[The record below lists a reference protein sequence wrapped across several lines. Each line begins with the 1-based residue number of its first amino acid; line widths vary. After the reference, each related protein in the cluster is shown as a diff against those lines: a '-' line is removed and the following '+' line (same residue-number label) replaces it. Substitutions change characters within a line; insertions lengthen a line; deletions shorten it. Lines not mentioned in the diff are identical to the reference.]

1 MDNTKID
8 FNYSLEQI
16 KRPIPLDYN
25 KQDKYLNSNDMN
37 QAFNN
42 MEKSLN
48 LLYENTRYLEDVIT
62 YCNAFLNL
70 KIDEYNQDI
79 QETLKGIENIRDI
92 NKNSAYIEY
101 LCKFK
106 DDLSIKKDRDGS
118 VLSDMLLKENCLM
131 LGVKNDN
138 IIDYVD
144 VFKSS
149 SFVPYYNNLT
159 AIKTEPYRTYYI
171 EEKIANR
178 GITETITITLKEPTE
193 INYIDIKNI
202 NSTINN
208 FRLVYVNGIEDYIDY
223 KTGVIPKAI
232 VAQIK
237 FDLVCKKYTTTK
249 YYMEKSKLTDD
260 LWNKIK
266 EYEYKY
272 AFDIDSK
279 IEMEEIIARVTNDN
293 KTSYH
298 LNSFN
303 KDNIIEKVMY
313 NYMFGIDSI
322 EIKKIEQQEDSC
334 FVSELIDIGN
344 LSDKEYIQLHVNDI
358 INENTGVEYT
368 ILDGDTEIP
377 ALPFGTKIVKDE
389 KIFGALP
396 LRFNQDY
403 SLTTIIK
410 KDGITTDIS
419 LDDAK
424 TQVLSRFSADY
435 FPQEHYNYKP
445 INSNIRIKVVMRKYS
460 NTTNNSY
467 LKAIK
472 VRKYGGDVL
481 WTDM

>member
-1 MDNTKID
+1 
-8 FNYSLEQI
+8 
-16 KRPIPLDYN
+16 
-25 KQDKYLNSNDMN
+25 
-37 QAFNN
+37 
-42 MEKSLN
+42 
-48 LLYENTRYLEDVIT
+48 
-62 YCNAFLNL
+62 
-70 KIDEYNQDI
+70 
-79 QETLKGIENIRDI
+79 
-92 NKNSAYIEY
+92 
-101 LCKFK
+101 
-106 DDLSIKKDRDGS
+106 
-118 VLSDMLLKENCLM
+118 
-131 LGVKNDN
+131 
-138 IIDYVD
+138 
-144 VFKSS
+144 
-149 SFVPYYNNLT
+149 
-159 AIKTEPYRTYYI
+159 
-171 EEKIANR
+171 
-178 GITETITITLKEPTE
+178 
-193 INYIDIKNI
+193 
-202 NSTINN
+202 
-208 FRLVYVNGIEDYIDY
+208 
-223 KTGVIPKAI
+223 
-232 VAQIK
+232 
-237 FDLVCKKYTTTK
+237 
-249 YYMEKSKLTDD
+249 
-260 LWNKIK
+260 
-266 EYEYKY
+266 
-272 AFDIDSK
+272 
-279 IEMEEIIARVTNDN
+279 MEEIIARVTNDN

-334 FVSELIDIGN
+334 FVSELINIGS
-344 LSDKEYIQLHVNDI
+344 LSEKEYIQLHVDDI

-403 SLTTIIK
+403 SETVIIK

-445 INSNIRIKVVMRKYS
+445 INSNIRIKVVMRNYS
-460 NTTNNSY
+460 NVTNNSY